1 MPIAGHWQALA
12 QLFAGRML
20 NSTAEGIVITG
31 FIWILLHAMRR
42 QNSSTR
48 FAMWLSSL
56 AAVAFLPLLES
67 AGSSALGTAT
77 RASHSTL
84 QLPGPWAV
92 DLLVVWAVIA
102 TIGLSKIGVSFWHL
116 HRLRQRCKP
125 VDSASLHPSLRD
137 TLAKFGSSR
146 RVAVYTS
153 DQVRVPTAIGF
164 FKPAIVLPAWA
175 LDELSPSELNA
186 VLLHELAHLRRYDD
200 WTNLAQR
207 VLTALLFFHPA
218 VWLIGEGLSRER
230 EMACDDFVLAATSNP
245 RGYAQCLVTVAEKS
259 FLRRSLAL
267 AQAAVGRMH
276 QTAHRVARILDADR
290 PTATNINVW
299 KPALG
304 LVSAVSVACLI
315 SVSHAPQL
323 VAFDGTD
330 SHISEVAAVSPS
342 VADSPGLGAKMIP
355 ALLHSPVPN
364 PTAERKLVLARPVKR
379 QPRNDDELSTALAHT
394 KLSPPQAKMINAGAD
409 NSVADASS
417 RPHSVLLVMH
427 TQRVDEYG
435 QVWDVCVWRLTVFHP
450 VDRGIHKAI
459 TPKST

>member
-84 QLPGPWAV
+84 QLPGSWAV
-92 DLLVVWAVIA
+92 DLLVAWAIIA
-102 TIGLSKIGVSFWHL
+102 MIGLAKIGVSFWHL

-125 VDSASLHPSLRD
+125 VDFASLHPSLRD
-137 TLAKFGSSR
+137 TLAKFGSRR
-146 RVAVYTS
+146 RVAVCTS
-153 DQVRVPTAIGF
+153 DRVRVPTAIGF

-186 VLLHELAHLRRYDD
+186 ILLHELAHLRRYDD

-218 VWLIGEGLSRER
+218 LWLIGEGLSRER

-259 FLRRSLAL
+259 FLRRSVAL
-267 AQAAVGRMH
+267 AQAAVGRVQ
-276 QTAHRVARILDADR
+276 QTAHRIARILDADR

-304 LVSAVSVACLI
+304 LASAVSVACLI
-315 SVSHAPQL
+315 SVSHAPRL

-342 VADSPGLGAKMIP
+342 VADSARFGAKIIP
-355 ALLHSPVPN
+355 ASLHSPVPN
-364 PTAERKLVLARPVKR
+364 ATATRKLAPARAASRPA
-379 QPRNDDELSTALAHT
+379 RNHELSASATQA
-394 KLSPPQAKMINAGAD
+394 KLMQPQAKMINARAD
-409 NSVADASS
+409 NSVADSSS

-450 VDRGIHKAI
+450 VDREVHKAI